1 MSLKKLEIS
10 GIILLIGFLAVS
22 SAAAESL
29 WSDNSNDLYQDYPD
43 YEMGD
48 IITVVIEE
56 DASAIQSANS
66 DASQSSEYSAE
77 EGGGFL
83 DFIPFFDFSYSDS
96 ESADGQTQR
105 SGTLQADITT
115 EVVELRE
122 NGNLKI
128 QGSKRVKING
138 EIQTIVLEGVIR
150 PQDINFDNEVSSK
163 RVSNANIEYEG
174 EGVVGDKQ
182 DPGVLTRLFNFI
194 F

>member
-1 MSLKKLEIS
+1 MYLKKLKIGS
-10 GIILLIGFLAVS
+10 IILLIVFLAAS

-29 WSDNSNDLYQDYPD
+29 WSDNSKDLYQDYPE

-48 IITVVIEE
+48 IITVLIEE

-66 DASQSSEYSAE
+66 DASQDSNYNAE
-77 EGGGFL
+77 SGGLL
-83 DFIPFFDFSYSDS
+83 DFIPFFDFGYSDS

-115 EVVELRE
+115 QVVDLKE

-128 QGSKRVKING
+128 QGTKRVKING
-138 EIQTIVLEGVIR
+138 EIQTIILEGVIR

-163 RVSNANIEYEG
+163 RVSDANIEYEG

-182 DPGVLTRLFNFI
+182 DPGLLTRLFNFI

>member
-1 MSLKKLEIS
+1 MIFNKIKVIFIVFLIVLFFSS
-10 GIILLIGFLAVS
+10 G
-22 SAAAESL
+22 AAAESL

-43 YEMGD
+43 YNTGD
-48 IITVVIEE
+48 VITVMIEE

-66 DASQSSEYSAE
+66 DANQDSNYNS
-77 EGGGFL
+77 EGGGLL

-96 ESADGQTQR
+96 ESADGQTER
-105 SGTLQADITT
+105 SGTLEADITT
-115 EVVELRE
+115 EVMELRE

-128 QGSKRVKING
+128 QGKKQVKING
-138 EIQTIVLEGVIR
+138 EIQTIILEGVIR

-174 EGVVGDKQ
+174 KGTVGDKQ
-182 DPGVLTRLFNFI
+182 DPGVLTKLFNFI